1 MLIIEKW
8 RHKVKPQT
16 KTPNLN
22 LPFNNPQIEQAIIGS
37 ILLNPK
43 CFDQVRKELT
53 LEDFDLKKHRLT
65 YKALIDIV
73 DQGKPLELSILIN
86 ELGNNGGLAK
96 AGGKDYLVKLV
107 DGIATSASVLYHVK
121 ELKDTAA
128 KRNLN
133 LLLLKGQDAIKEGA
147 PFLETIAKFEE
158 GIEELKE
165 KYKPKERQYIEAD
178 DLLDTMFDKANSVIS
193 KGILPEG
200 GGLMLAGESGVGKSI
215 LRTEIAIH
223 LAMGWDLYGLPI
235 NKARKV
241 LIVQFEN
248 PESTEQ
254 YRLAQMLKAFQ
265 IESLNGNLI
274 YSKPI
279 RFDLKLKGSR
289 AEALT
294 LVKGSG
300 ADVVIWDPL
309 SSLHQGNENDNIHMR
324 TILDTVTEIDRKTD
338 TSAIILHHWGKP
350 QEGRGDE
357 YRLRG
362 AISIKDWCDT
372 LIQMTRK
379 KHKSKILHYLT
390 FTKIRN
396 GPEQRPIL
404 IHADEKYF
412 THDVIEEDTLASP
425 EKVAEVLETMGGQAE
440 TQAELVEALVQE
452 VGCSNRS
459 AVNYIKNAVHKT
471 IKEYGDEG
479 SGKKKSYCLYKD

>member
-1 MLIIEKW
+1 
-8 RHKVKPQT
+8 V
-16 KTPNLN
+16 
-22 LPFNNPQIEQAIIGS
+22 IIGS

-43 CFDQVRKELT
+43 CLDQVRKELT
-53 LEDFDLKKHRLT
+53 LEDFDLEKHRIT
-65 YKALIDIV
+65 YKTLMDIA

-96 AGGKDYLVKLV
+96 AGGKDYLVKLF
-107 DGIATSASVLYHVK
+107 DGIATSASVPYHIK
-121 ELKDTAA
+121 ELKDIAA

-133 LLLLKGQDAIKEGA
+133 LLLLKGQDAIKEGT
-147 PFLETIAKFEE
+147 PLLETITNVEE
-158 GIEELKE
+158 EIEELKE
-165 KYKPKERQYIEAD
+165 KYKPEERQYIEAD
-178 DLLDTMFDKANSVIS
+178 DLLVTMFDKAGSVIS
-193 KGILPEG
+193 KGILPAG
-200 GGLMLAGESGVGKSI
+200 GGLILAGESGVGKSI

-235 NKARKV
+235 NEPRKV
-241 LIVQFEN
+241 MIVQFEN
-248 PESTEQ
+248 PQPTEQ
-254 YRLAQMLKAFQ
+254 YRLKQMLKAFQ

-289 AEALT
+289 AEAHT
-294 LVKGSG
+294 LVKDSG
-300 ADVVIWDPL
+300 ADVIIWDPL

-324 TILDTVTEIDRKTD
+324 TVLDTITEINRKAN

-350 QEGRGDE
+350 QEGREEE

-362 AISIKDWCDT
+362 AISIKDWADT

-404 IHADEKYF
+404 IHADKKYF
-412 THDVIEEDTLASP
+412 THDVIEEDTLANP
-425 EKVAEVLETMGGQAE
+425 QKVAEILENLGGQVE
-440 TQAELVEALVQE
+440 TQAELKEAIIQE
-452 VGCSNRS
+452 VGCSEKT
-459 AVNYIKNAVHKT
+459 AKNYIKNAVNKT
-471 IKEYGDEG
+471 IKEHDTGTKTKGYYVIEE
-479 SGKKKSYCLYKD
+479 